1 MFLEPEQMDLA
12 TSISMAPPRLLRT
25 VGLLVLVTGG
35 ALAGCDSGTS
45 QQGGGLSSQDADFSV
60 CSGTPAVR
68 FAPGVS
74 VMSTSGA
81 YQVTMQSAVTT
92 QAVGPNLPTAGI
104 GYDTFVMT
112 VTATSAGADGGT
124 PAPDGLMMTTPPAS
138 GTYPADPYMPMHMHG
153 ASTIPA
159 ITAMGGGQ
167 YSVANLDFFMGGYW
181 QLYLDLT
188 PSGAA
193 VADPVTFDVCIP
205 ND

>member
-12 TSISMAPPRLLRT
+12 TSYSMTPTRLLRT
-25 VGLLVLVTGG
+25 VGLLVLATAG
-35 ALAGCDSGTS
+35 ALAGCSPGTS
-45 QQGGGLSSQDADFSV
+45 RSGGGLSSQDADFSV

-74 VMSTSGA
+74 VLSASGA

-92 QAVGPNLPTAGI
+92 QAVGPDLPTAGI

-112 VTATSAGADGGT
+112 VTAVSAGVDGGT
-124 PAPDGLMMTTPPAS
+124 PAPDGLTVTTPPAS
-138 GTYPADPYMPMHMHG
+138 GTYPADPYMPLHMHG

-159 ITAMGGGQ
+159 ITAMGNGQ
-167 YSVANLDFFMGGYW
+167 YSAADLDFFMGGYW

-188 PSGAA
+188 PPGAA
-193 VADPVTFDVCIP
+193 AADPVTFNVCIP
-205 ND
+205 DD